1 MSDDYDEFALLKDNA
16 EEAGLPGLVTAEV
29 VRRFVDVGGGRRISG
44 LRWGPDE
51 PDVVFLHGGAQNAHT
66 WDTVALALDRPLIAL
81 DLPGHGHSDWREDG
95 DYAVAGMADDVV
107 AAIEALA
114 PCTTTVVGM
123 GL

>member
-1 MSDDYDEFALLKDNA
+1 MRGDYDEFALLKDNA

-44 LRWGPDE
+44 LRWGTDE

-81 DLPGHGHSDWREDG
+81 DLPGHGHSDWREGG
-95 DYAVAGMADDVV
+95 DYAGGGMAGDLGAGIQGV
-107 AAIEALA
+107 A
-114 PCTTTVVGM
+114 PFPHTG
-123 GL
+123 